1 MGHNQQRSAPTAPA
15 PIAAAACP
23 HHAPPPPLPTVPA
36 SNSLA
41 LALPLLPCP
50 RPVQET
56 EEEAVRKY
64 NMTGQ
69 TGAYIYMAP
78 EVLLG
83 TQYNEKV
90 DVFRCG
96 RGKTRRLFAM
106 FGWLTCLGYF

>member
-1 MGHNQQRSAPTAPA
+1 
-15 PIAAAACP
+15 
-23 HHAPPPPLPTVPA
+23 
-36 SNSLA
+36 
-41 LALPLLPCP
+41 
-50 RPVQET
+50 
-56 EEEAVRKY
+56 
-64 NMTGQ
+64 MTGQ